1 MHARVARSTRGA
13 RTGGGLGG
21 RAATEPVG
29 AGLPLTRDSDRI
41 ATLSR
46 MDRKVDEGRTF
57 SWDEA
62 VWRNAPMLHH
72 DYSKVQEAIEDE
84 STWAC
89 VRYLMRRMA
98 DGPLFPV
105 ADDRFRHPGEEAIR
119 DALKIHPGADRA
131 LVRAYFN
138 FRPAGREAEGSTP

>member
-1 MHARVARSTRGA
+1 M
-13 RTGGGLGG
+13 
-21 RAATEPVG
+21 
-29 AGLPLTRDSDRI
+29 I
-41 ATLSR
+41 
-46 MDRKVDEGRTF
+46 
-57 SWDEA
+57 
-62 VWRNAPMLHH
+62 HH

-89 VRYLMRRMA
+89 VRYLMRQMA

-119 DALKIHPGADRA
+119 DALEIHPGADRA

-138 FRPAGREAEGSTP
+138 FRPATDANQ